1 MNVVYSVCLLY
12 SVSSDIVHFC
22 HVNVIISQSVNQS
35 VNHFNT
41 HHSHPSLNT
50 HIHHSSLTHESS
62 TAPTAISHHP
72 LLLRLQ
78 LYDIP
83 HPIPIAGIYHNE
95 LVQVLIQTTNIFS
108 SFNSHSITLQMKIA
122 KDDLNTIECP
132 KDTVFLSL
140 SPIP

>member
-1 MNVVYSVCLLY
+1 MNVVCSVCLPY

-35 VNHFNT
+35 VNQ
-41 HHSHPSLNT
+41 SIINT
-50 HIHHSSLTHESS
+50 HIHHSSLTHESL

-83 HPIPIAGIYHNE
+83 HPIQIVGIYHNE

-108 SFNSHSITLQMKIA
+108 SFNSHSITLQMKIP

-132 KDTVFLSL
+132 KDRVFLSL